1 MRRFPFALAVV
12 TILLIGTAVT
22 GTGCKKKVVPPPPAP
37 IVQPPPPPAP
47 PPPAPTITLSASPST
62 IEKGQSTTLSW
73 KSSNAAGVT
82 INGGVGT
89 VEPSGNRTVRPSDST
104 TYTARATGPGGSA
117 TAEAR
122 VTVTTPPPV
131 VPPPPPPPITDAMFF
146 ASNVNDC
153 YFDYDKYNIR
163 DDARAALQ
171 GDARA
176 LVERSGIKFTLEGHC
191 DERGSEKYNLA
202 LGDRRANA
210 AKEFLVGQ
218 GISSERIDT
227 ISYGKERPVCTEH
240 NEECW
245 QKNRRAHFVLR

>member
-1 MRRFPFALAVV
+1 MFF
-12 TILLIGTAVT
+12 
-22 GTGCKKKVVPPPPAP
+22 
-37 IVQPPPPPAP
+37 
-47 PPPAPTITLSASPST
+47 
-62 IEKGQSTTLSW
+62 
-73 KSSNAAGVT
+73 SSNVK
-82 INGGVGT
+82 
-89 VEPSGNRTVRPSDST
+89 
-104 TYTARATGPGGSA
+104 
-117 TAEAR
+117 
-122 VTVTTPPPV
+122 
-131 VPPPPPPPITDAMFF
+131 
-146 ASNVNDC
+146 DC

-163 DDARAALQ
+163 DDARDALQ

-176 LVERSGIKFTLEGHC
+176 LAERSGIKLTLEGHC

-218 GISSERIDT
+218 GISSDRVDT